1 MRARSPI
8 EMMVD
13 KACGF
18 DPSVAPARKLL
29 DAEAAAFL
37 AVADAA
43 KAWWEGKRP
52 LAFTEDDHLD
62 EPTVNCTGARDNALC
77 LAVAEMVRLGG

>member
-18 DPSVAPARKLL
+18 DPNAPPPPREPVKADDEQTQLVCAMLHKPRFYAPIYLMRDTWGWKRKCE
-29 DAEAAAFL
+29 DFAQKDEAQ
-37 AVADAA
+37 
-43 KAWWEGKRP
+43 K
-52 LAFTEDDHLD
+52 
-62 EPTVNCTGARDNALC
+62 
-77 LAVAEMVRLGG
+77 